1 MRALAYVF
9 FIIKIKKSPI
19 INMIANL
26 RIESIILYLS
36 KEFFL
41 YTIPVL
47 IIFVIMFVF
56 NSINVPK

>member
-47 IIFVIMFVF
+47 MIFVIMFVF

>member
-1 MRALAYVF
+1 MRTLAYVF
-9 FIIKIKKSPI
+9 FIIKIKKSLI

-36 KEFFL
+36 KVFFL

>member
-1 MRALAYVF
+1 MRTLAYVF
-9 FIIKIKKSPI
+9 FIIKIKKSLI

-36 KEFFL
+36 KVFFL

-56 NSINVPK
+56 NAINVPK